1 MLMIKETT
9 PEFRHGQTTV
19 GLTAVQIANYPAALV
34 QGVLLRAPG
43 ANDTTPNTD
52 EIWVG
57 KAGVTAANGMAIAP
71 GETMAVPVEDMSQ
84 LYAISTAGGQVLAWW
99 GQ

>member
-1 MLMIKETT
+1 MIPVKQTSLD
-9 PEFRHGQTTV
+9 FRHGQTTV
-19 GLTAVQIANYPAALV
+19 GLTAVQIANYPGTLV

-43 ANDTTPNTD
+43 ANDTAPNTD

-57 KAGVTAANGMAIAP
+57 KVGVTAANGMAIAP
-71 GETMAVPVEDMSQ
+71 GETMIVPVEDMSQ
-84 LYAISTAGGQVLAWW
+84 LYAISTAGAQVLAWW

>member
-1 MLMIKETT
+1 MITVKQTVLD
-9 PEFRHGQTTV
+9 FRHGQTTV
-19 GLTAVQIANYPAALV
+19 GVAAVQVANFPVALV

-57 KAGVTAANGMAIAP
+57 KAGVTAATGMAIAP
-71 GETMAVPVEDMSQ
+71 GETMVVPIQDMSQ
-84 LYAISTAGGQVLAWW
+84 LYAISTAGAQVLAWW